1 MALDWDKLERRLRQE
16 AREYLADLRNF
27 AQALHRIEGWVTLG
41 LILAVAFMVVV
52 WFITGLGFDRLN
64 QVVSALGQSRGRI
77 CRPLTDF
84 AALVIILDAVTLA
97 MLAVL
102 TLGEMMQLLNRIN
115 RGLPKRPRMV
125 AIPAILMLV
134 VGIAGIAYMRYVC

>member
-1 MALDWDKLERRLRQE
+1 MALDWEKLERRLRQE
-16 AREYLADLRNF
+16 AREYLADLHNF
-27 AQALHRIEGWVTLG
+27 AQALRRVEGWVTLG

-64 QVVSALGQSRGRI
+64 QVVSALGQSRGRV

-97 MLAVL
+97 MLAVMA
-102 TLGEMMQLLNRIN
+102 LGEMMQLLDRIK

-125 AIPAILMLV
+125 AIPAMLMLV
-134 VGIAGIAYMRYVC
+134 TGIAGIAYMRYVC

>member
-16 AREYLADLRNF
+16 AREYLADLHNF
-27 AQALHRIEGWVTLG
+27 AEALKRTEGWVTLG
-41 LILAVAFMVVV
+41 LILAVVFMAVV

-64 QVVSALGQSRGRI
+64 QVVSALGQARGRV

-134 VGIAGIAYMRYVC
+134 IGIAGIVYMRYVC